1 MEAIYIPRLVQ
12 APERSTTIEFKEILP
27 NLPTLTPVQGVLKVT
42 HQGNYLEISAQAETI
57 VTLMCHRCLQ
67 QFNHRLSVSVSE
79 MLWLTEKEKE
89 EQVEEL
95 PLDRDLSMD
104 DLIETLPPNG
114 YFEPSVWLYEQL
126 CLEIPQRQICSQDC
140 EGIEV
145 KTSDSKPA
153 IDQRWAS
160 LESLKG
166 QLPS

>member
-1 MEAIYIPRLVQ
+1 MEAIYIPRLTQ
-12 APERSTTIEFKEILP
+12 APDRSETIEFKEILP
-27 NLPTLTPVQGVLKVT
+27 KLPTLTPVQGILKVT
-42 HQGNYLEISAQAETI
+42 HQGNYLEVSAHAEAI

-67 QFNHRLSVSVSE
+67 QFNHRLSMSASE
-79 MLWLTEKEKE
+79 MLWLTEKA

-114 YFEPSVWLYEQL
+114 YFEPSAWLYEQL
-126 CLEIPQRQICSQDC
+126 CLEIPQRQICDQDC

-145 KTSDSKPA
+145 KSADSRAA

-166 QLPS
+166 KLPS